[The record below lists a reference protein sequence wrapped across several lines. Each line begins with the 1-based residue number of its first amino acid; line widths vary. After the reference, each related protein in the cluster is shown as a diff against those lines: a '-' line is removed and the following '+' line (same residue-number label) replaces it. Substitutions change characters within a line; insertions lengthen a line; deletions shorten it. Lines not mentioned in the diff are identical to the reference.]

1 MTSLNEFAKSLTDK
15 YGLSDND
22 ALNFL
27 KEMFAVITDELRNGS
42 DATSVKVKGLG
53 TFRMQSVNPRVSVDV
68 NTGERILIDGRYK
81 IVFTPEA
88 MLRDRVNSPF
98 AQFETFVV
106 NEGIDF
112 SQVDEEENEG
122 ITSLEEFSSDDV
134 PSDEILS
141 EDIPSEPPV
150 TLEEP
155 SSSEEPVSSE
165 GLSSSGEP
173 VSSEG
178 LSSSEEPVSSGEPS
192 SSDEPISSEEPS
204 LSEESSSEEI
214 PECKENSND
223 NAQLGS
229 AQTAAHAASDVA
241 VALMRKPTK
250 ESEDKADEAD
260 NYVQGNECHRQR
272 LKIWRYVLTFSIVV
286 LVVIAGIVFYFNK
299 FANDNIRRIE
309 QLESKARVNVSPAP
323 KVKSKPAAAIKAV
336 SQKVDTMAVVPSV
349 PKSKVVTE
357 QEPSSVKE
365 ISIVK
370 DAGAQAAHKSTL
382 SYDSDPR
389 IRTGAYMIVGVSK
402 RVKLQKGQTL
412 KCLSKFYLGEGMEC
426 YVEAVN
432 NYRELKAGDMVNIPA
447 LKLKP
452 RKR

>member
-1 MTSLNEFAKSLTDK
+1 MTSLNEFANSLTDK

-122 ITSLEEFSSDDV
+122 ITSLEETSSDDV

-150 TLEEP
+150 TLEE
-155 SSSEEPVSSE
+155 
-165 GLSSSGEP
+165 L
-173 VSSEG
+173 
-178 LSSSEEPVSSGEPS
+178 S

-204 LSEESSSEEI
+204 LSEESSSEDIQEG
-214 PECKENSND
+214 EENSND
-223 NAQLGS
+223 NVQLDS
-229 AQTAAHAASDVA
+229 AHTAAHAASDVA

-272 LKIWRYVLTFSIVV
+272 LKIWRYVLTFSVVV
-286 LVVIAGIVFYFNK
+286 LVAIAGIVFYFNK

-323 KVKSKPAAAIKAV
+323 KVKSKPVAAVKAV
-336 SQKVDTMAVVPSV
+336 AQKVSDTMAVVPSV
-349 PKSKVVTE
+349 PQSKVVTE

-365 ISIVK
+365 TSKVK
-370 DAGAQAAHKSTL
+370 DAGAQAAHKTPL

-412 KCLSKFYLGEGMEC
+412 KSLSKFYLGEGMEC

>member
-122 ITSLEEFSSDDV
+122 ITSFEETSSDDV
-134 PSDEILS
+134 PSDEI
-141 EDIPSEPPV
+141 PSELPV
-150 TLEEP
+150 SLEET
-155 SSSEEPVSSE
+155 SSSEEST
-165 GLSSSGEP
+165 
-173 VSSEG
+173 
-178 LSSSEEPVSSGEPS
+178 
-192 SSDEPISSEEPS
+192 SSEEPS
-204 LSEESSSEEI
+204 LSEESSSEKFQEGN
-214 PECKENSND
+214 EMSKD
-223 NAQLGS
+223 DTQLDS

-260 NYVQGNECHRQR
+260 DYVPGNECHRQR
-272 LKIWRYVLTFSIVV
+272 VKIWRYVLTFSVVV
-286 LVVIAGIVFYFNK
+286 LVAIAGIVFYFNK

-309 QLESKARVNVSPAP
+309 QLESKARVNVSPALN
-323 KVKSKPAAAIKAV
+323 VKSKPATAVKVV
-336 SQKVDTMAVVPSV
+336 SQKVDTMAVIPSV

-357 QEPSSVKE
+357 REEPSSVKE
-365 ISIVK
+365 TSKVK
-370 DAGAQAAHKSTL
+370 DAGVQAAHKSPL

-412 KCLSKFYLGEGMEC
+412 KSLSKFYLGEGMEC

>member
-122 ITSLEEFSSDDV
+122 ITSLEETSSDDV

-141 EDIPSEPPV
+141 EEIPSEPPV

-155 SSSEEPVSSE
+155 SSFEEPVSSE
-165 GLSSSGEP
+165 GLSSS
-173 VSSEG
+173 V
-178 LSSSEEPVSSGEPS
+178 EPVSSGEPS

-204 LSEESSSEEI
+204 LSEESSSEDIQEG
-214 PECKENSND
+214 EENPKD
-223 NAQLGS
+223 NVQLGS

-272 LKIWRYVLTFSIVV
+272 LKMWRYVLTFSVVV
-286 LVVIAGIVFYFNK
+286 LVAIAGIVFYFNK

-323 KVKSKPAAAIKAV
+323 KVKSKPVAAVKAV
-336 SQKVDTMAVVPSV
+336 AQKVSDTMAVVPSV
-349 PKSKVVTE
+349 PQSKVVTE

-365 ISIVK
+365 TSKVK
-370 DAGAQAAHKSTL
+370 DAGAQAAHKTPL

-412 KCLSKFYLGEGMEC
+412 KSLSKFYLGDGMEC

-432 NYRELKAGDMVNIPA
+432 NYREPKAGDMVNIPA

>member
-122 ITSLEEFSSDDV
+122 ITTLEETSSDDV
-134 PSDEILS
+134 PSD
-141 EDIPSEPPV
+141 DIPSELPV
-150 TLEEP
+150 SLEEP
-155 SSSEEPVSSE
+155 SSSEEST
-165 GLSSSGEP
+165 
-173 VSSEG
+173 
-178 LSSSEEPVSSGEPS
+178 
-192 SSDEPISSEEPS
+192 SSEEPS
-204 LSEESSSEEI
+204 LSEESSSEESQ
-214 PECKENSND
+214 EGNEMSKD
-223 NAQLGS
+223 DAQLGS
-229 AQTAAHAASDVA
+229 AQTAAHAVSDVA

-272 LKIWRYVLTFSIVV
+272 VRIWRYVLTFSVVV
-286 LVVIAGIVFYFNK
+286 LGAIAGIVFYFNK

-323 KVKSKPAAAIKAV
+323 KVKSKPAAAVKAV

-357 QEPSSVKE
+357 QGPSSVKE
-365 ISIVK
+365 ISIAK

-382 SYDSDPR
+382 SYDSDSR

-412 KCLSKFYLGEGMEC
+412 KSLSKFYLGEGMEC

>member
-122 ITSLEEFSSDDV
+122 ITSLEETSSDDV

-165 GLSSSGEP
+165 GLSSS
-173 VSSEG
+173 
-178 LSSSEEPVSSGEPS
+178 
-192 SSDEPISSEEPS
+192 DEPISSEEPS
-204 LSEESSSEEI
+204 LSEESSSEDI
-214 PECKENSND
+214 PEGKENPND
-223 NAQLGS
+223 NVQLDS
-229 AQTAAHAASDVA
+229 AHTAAHAASDVA

-272 LKIWRYVLTFSIVV
+272 LKIWRYVLTFSVVV
-286 LVVIAGIVFYFNK
+286 LVAIAGIVFYFNK

-323 KVKSKPAAAIKAV
+323 KVKSKPAAAVKAV

-412 KCLSKFYLGEGMEC
+412 KSLSKFYLGEGMEC

>member
-112 SQVDEEENEG
+112 SQVDEEENEV
-122 ITSLEEFSSDDV
+122 ITSLEETSSDDV

-141 EDIPSEPPV
+141 EEIPSEPPV

-155 SSSEEPVSSE
+155 SSSEEP
-165 GLSSSGEP
+165 
-173 VSSEG
+173 
-178 LSSSEEPVSSGEPS
+178 
-192 SSDEPISSEEPS
+192 ISSEEPS
-204 LSEESSSEEI
+204 LSEESSSEDIQEG
-214 PECKENSND
+214 EENPKD

-250 ESEDKADEAD
+250 ESEDKVDEAD

-272 LKIWRYVLTFSIVV
+272 LKIWRYVLTFSVVV
-286 LVVIAGIVFYFNK
+286 LVAIAGIVFYFNK

-323 KVKSKPAAAIKAV
+323 KVKSKPAAAVKAV

-382 SYDSDPR
+382 SYDSDSR

-412 KCLSKFYLGEGMEC
+412 KSLSKFYLGEGMEC

>member
-155 SSSEEPVSSE
+155 SSS
-165 GLSSSGEP
+165 
-173 VSSEG
+173 
-178 LSSSEEPVSSGEPS
+178 
-192 SSDEPISSEEPS
+192 DEPISSEEPS
-204 LSEESSSEEI
+204 LSEESSSEDI
-214 PECKENSND
+214 PEGKENPKD

-272 LKIWRYVLTFSIVV
+272 VKMWRYVLTFSVVV
-286 LVVIAGIVFYFNK
+286 LVAIAGIVFYFNK

>member
-122 ITSLEEFSSDDV
+122 IISLEETSSDDI
-134 PSDEILS
+134 PS

-150 TLEEP
+150 TSEET
-155 SSSEEPVSSE
+155 SSSEE
-165 GLSSSGEP
+165 LI
-173 VSSEG
+173 SSEG
-178 LSSSEEPVSSGEPS
+178 LSSSEEPVSSVEPS
-192 SSDEPISSEEPS
+192 SSEESTSSEEPS
-204 LSEESSSEEI
+204 LSEESSSEDSQEGN
-214 PECKENSND
+214 EMSKD
-223 NAQLGS
+223 DAQLGS
-229 AQTAAHAASDVA
+229 AQTAAHAVSDVA

-260 NYVQGNECHRQR
+260 DYVPGNECHRQR
-272 LKIWRYVLTFSIVV
+272 VKIWRYVLTFSVVV
-286 LVVIAGIVFYFNK
+286 LVAIAGIVFYFNK

-323 KVKSKPAAAIKAV
+323 KVKSKPAAAVKAV

-357 QEPSSVKE
+357 QEEPSSVKE
-365 ISIVK
+365 TSKVK
-370 DAGAQAAHKSTL
+370 DAGAQAAHKSPL

-412 KCLSKFYLGEGMEC
+412 KSLSKFYLGEGMEC

>member
-122 ITSLEEFSSDDV
+122 ITSLEETSSDDV

-150 TLEEP
+150 TLEE
-155 SSSEEPVSSE
+155 
-165 GLSSSGEP
+165 L
-173 VSSEG
+173 
-178 LSSSEEPVSSGEPS
+178 S

-204 LSEESSSEEI
+204 LSEESSSEDIQEG
-214 PECKENSND
+214 EENSND

-272 LKIWRYVLTFSIVV
+272 LKMWRYVLTFSVVV
-286 LVVIAGIVFYFNK
+286 LVAIAGIVFYFNK

-323 KVKSKPAAAIKAV
+323 KVKSKPVAAVKAV
-336 SQKVDTMAVVPSV
+336 AQKVSDTMAVVPSV
-349 PKSKVVTE
+349 PQSKVVTE

-365 ISIVK
+365 TSKVK
-370 DAGAQAAHKSTL
+370 DAGAQAAHKTPL

-412 KCLSKFYLGEGMEC
+412 KSLSKFYLGDGMEC

-432 NYRELKAGDMVNIPA
+432 NYREPKAGDMVNIPA

>member
-122 ITSLEEFSSDDV
+122 ITSLEETSSDDV

-155 SSSEEPVSSE
+155 SSSEEPVSS
-165 GLSSSGEP
+165 
-173 VSSEG
+173 
-178 LSSSEEPVSSGEPS
+178 GEPS

-204 LSEESSSEEI
+204 LSEESSSEDIQEG
-214 PECKENSND
+214 KENPID

-272 LKIWRYVLTFSIVV
+272 LKMWRYVLTFSVVV
-286 LVVIAGIVFYFNK
+286 LVAIAGIVFYFNK

-323 KVKSKPAAAIKAV
+323 KVKSKPAAAVKAV

-365 ISIVK
+365 TSIVK

-412 KCLSKFYLGEGMEC
+412 KSLSKFYLGEGMEC

-432 NYRELKAGDMVNIPA
+432 NYRGLKAGDMVNIPA

>member
-1 MTSLNEFAKSLTDK
+1 
-15 YGLSDND
+15 
-22 ALNFL
+22 
-27 KEMFAVITDELRNGS
+27 
-42 DATSVKVKGLG
+42 
-53 TFRMQSVNPRVSVDV
+53 
-68 NTGERILIDGRYK
+68 
-81 IVFTPEA
+81 
-88 MLRDRVNSPF
+88 
-98 AQFETFVV
+98 
-106 NEGIDF
+106 
-112 SQVDEEENEG
+112 
-122 ITSLEEFSSDDV
+122 
-134 PSDEILS
+134 
-141 EDIPSEPPV
+141 
-150 TLEEP
+150 
-155 SSSEEPVSSE
+155 
-165 GLSSSGEP
+165 
-173 VSSEG
+173 
-178 LSSSEEPVSSGEPS
+178 
-192 SSDEPISSEEPS
+192 
-204 LSEESSSEEI
+204 
-214 PECKENSND
+214 
-223 NAQLGS
+223 
-229 AQTAAHAASDVA
+229 
-241 VALMRKPTK
+241 MRKPTK

-272 LKIWRYVLTFSIVV
+272 LKIWRYVLTFSVVV
-286 LVVIAGIVFYFNK
+286 LVAIAGIVFYFNK

-323 KVKSKPAAAIKAV
+323 KVKSKPAAAVKAV

-382 SYDSDPR
+382 YYDSDSR

-412 KCLSKFYLGEGMEC
+412 KSLSKFYLGEGMEC

>member
-27 KEMFAVITDELRNGS
+27 KEMFAVITDELRYGS

-122 ITSLEEFSSDDV
+122 ITSLEETSSDDV

-165 GLSSSGEP
+165 GLSSSGD
-173 VSSEG
+173 
-178 LSSSEEPVSSGEPS
+178 PVSSGEPS

-204 LSEESSSEEI
+204 LSEESSSEDI
-214 PECKENSND
+214 PEGKEHPND

-229 AQTAAHAASDVA
+229 AQTTAHAASDVA

-272 LKIWRYVLTFSIVV
+272 VKMWRYVLTFSVVV
-286 LVVIAGIVFYFNK
+286 LVAIAGIVFYFNK

-323 KVKSKPAAAIKAV
+323 KVKSKPAAAVKAV

-412 KCLSKFYLGEGMEC
+412 KSLSKFYLGEGMEC

>member
-122 ITSLEEFSSDDV
+122 ITSLEETSSDDV

-155 SSSEEPVSSE
+155 SSSEEPVSS
-165 GLSSSGEP
+165 
-173 VSSEG
+173 
-178 LSSSEEPVSSGEPS
+178 GEPS

-204 LSEESSSEEI
+204 LSEESSSEDIQEG
-214 PECKENSND
+214 EENSND
-223 NAQLGS
+223 NAQLSS
-229 AQTAAHAASDVA
+229 AQTAAHAVSDVA

-250 ESEDKADEAD
+250 ESEDKAVEAD

-272 LKIWRYVLTFSIVV
+272 LKIWRYVLTFSVVV
-286 LVVIAGIVFYFNK
+286 LVAIAGIVFYFNK

-323 KVKSKPAAAIKAV
+323 KVKSKPAAAVKAV

-412 KCLSKFYLGEGMEC
+412 KSLSKFYLGEGMEC

>member
-122 ITSLEEFSSDDV
+122 ITSLEETSTDDV

-165 GLSSSGEP
+165 GLSSS
-173 VSSEG
+173 
-178 LSSSEEPVSSGEPS
+178 
-192 SSDEPISSEEPS
+192 DEPISSEEPS
-204 LSEESSSEEI
+204 LSEESSSEDI
-214 PECKENSND
+214 PEGEENSND

-272 LKIWRYVLTFSIVV
+272 VKMWRYVLTFSVVV
-286 LVVIAGIVFYFNK
+286 LVAIAGIVFYFNK

-309 QLESKARVNVSPAP
+309 QLESKTRVDVSPAP
-323 KVKSKPAAAIKAV
+323 KVKSKPAAAVKAV

-349 PKSKVVTE
+349 PKGKVVTE
-357 QEPSSVKE
+357 QEPTSVKE

-412 KCLSKFYLGEGMEC
+412 KSLSKFYLGEGMEC

>member
-122 ITSLEEFSSDDV
+122 ITSLEE
-134 PSDEILS
+134 
-141 EDIPSEPPV
+141 
-150 TLEEP
+150 T
-155 SSSEEPVSSE
+155 
-165 GLSSSGEP
+165 
-173 VSSEG
+173 
-178 LSSSEEPVSSGEPS
+178 

-204 LSEESSSEEI
+204 LSEESSSEDIQEG
-214 PECKENSND
+214 EENSND
-223 NAQLGS
+223 NAQLSS
-229 AQTAAHAASDVA
+229 AQTAAHAVSDVA

-250 ESEDKADEAD
+250 ESEDKAVEAD

-272 LKIWRYVLTFSIVV
+272 LKIWRYVLTFSVVV
-286 LVVIAGIVFYFNK
+286 LVAIAGIVFYFNK

-323 KVKSKPAAAIKAV
+323 KVKSKPAAAVKAV

-412 KCLSKFYLGEGMEC
+412 KSLSKFYLGEGMEC

>member
-53 TFRMQSVNPRVSVDV
+53 TFCMQSVNPRVSVDV

-173 VSSEG
+173 VSS
-178 LSSSEEPVSSGEPS
+178 GEPS

-204 LSEESSSEEI
+204 LSEESSSEDIQEG
-214 PECKENSND
+214 KENPND

-272 LKIWRYVLTFSIVV
+272 VKMWRYVLTFSVVV

-323 KVKSKPAAAIKAV
+323 KVKSKPDAAVKAV

-357 QEPSSVKE
+357 QEQSSVKE

-370 DAGAQAAHKSTL
+370 DAGAQAAYKSTL
-382 SYDSDPR
+382 SYDSDSR

-412 KCLSKFYLGEGMEC
+412 KSLSKFYLGEGMEC

>member
-122 ITSLEEFSSDDV
+122 ITSLEETSSDDV

-141 EDIPSEPPV
+141 EDIPSELPV
-150 TLEEP
+150 SLEET
-155 SSSEEPVSSE
+155 SSSEEST
-165 GLSSSGEP
+165 
-173 VSSEG
+173 
-178 LSSSEEPVSSGEPS
+178 
-192 SSDEPISSEEPS
+192 SSEEPS
-204 LSEESSSEEI
+204 LSEESSSEESQ
-214 PECKENSND
+214 EGNEMSKD
-223 NAQLGS
+223 DALLGS

-241 VALMRKPTK
+241 IALMRKPTK

-260 NYVQGNECHRQR
+260 DYVPGNECHRQR
-272 LKIWRYVLTFSIVV
+272 VKIWRYVLTFSVVV
-286 LVVIAGIVFYFNK
+286 LVAIAGIVFYFNK

-309 QLESKARVNVSPAP
+309 QLESKARVNVSPAL
-323 KVKSKPAAAIKAV
+323 KVKSKPVAAVKVVA
-336 SQKVDTMAVVPSV
+336 QKVSDTMAVVPSV
-349 PKSKVVTE
+349 PQSKVVTE

-365 ISIVK
+365 TSKVK
-370 DAGAQAAHKSTL
+370 DAGAQAAHKTPL

-402 RVKLQKGQTL
+402 RVKIRKGQTL
-412 KCLSKFYLGEGMEC
+412 KSLSKFYLGDGMEC

-432 NYRELKAGDMVNIPA
+432 NYREPKAGDMVNIPA

>member
-122 ITSLEEFSSDDV
+122 ITSLEETSSDDV

-150 TLEEP
+150 TLEE
-155 SSSEEPVSSE
+155 
-165 GLSSSGEP
+165 L
-173 VSSEG
+173 
-178 LSSSEEPVSSGEPS
+178 S

-204 LSEESSSEEI
+204 LSEESSSEDIQEG
-214 PECKENSND
+214 EENSND
-223 NAQLGS
+223 NVQLDS
-229 AQTAAHAASDVA
+229 AHTAAHAASDVA

-272 LKIWRYVLTFSIVV
+272 LKIWRYVLTFSVVV
-286 LVVIAGIVFYFNK
+286 LVAIAGIVFYFNK

-323 KVKSKPAAAIKAV
+323 KVKSKPAAAVKAV

-382 SYDSDPR
+382 YYDSDSR

-412 KCLSKFYLGEGMEC
+412 KSLSKFYLGEGMEC

>member
-122 ITSLEEFSSDDV
+122 ITSLEETSSDDV

-165 GLSSSGEP
+165 GLSSSGE
-173 VSSEG
+173 ST
-178 LSSSEEPVSSGEPS
+178 
-192 SSDEPISSEEPS
+192 SSEEPS
-204 LSEESSSEEI
+204 LSEESSSEDVQEG
-214 PECKENSND
+214 KENPND

-272 LKIWRYVLTFSIVV
+272 LKIWRYVLTFSVVV
-286 LVVIAGIVFYFNK
+286 LVAIAGIVFYFNK

-323 KVKSKPAAAIKAV
+323 KVKSKPAAAVKAV
-336 SQKVDTMAVVPSV
+336 SQKVPDTMTVVPSV
-349 PKSKVVTE
+349 PQNKVVSE
-357 QEPSSVKE
+357 QEEPSTVKE
-365 ISIVK
+365 TSKVK
-370 DAGAQAAHKSTL
+370 DAGVQAAHKSPL

-412 KCLSKFYLGEGMEC
+412 KSLSKFYLGEGMEC

-432 NYRELKAGDMVNIPA
+432 NYREPKAGDMVNIPA

>member
-27 KEMFAVITDELRNGS
+27 KEMFAVITDELCNGS

-122 ITSLEEFSSDDV
+122 ITSLEETSSDDV

-150 TLEEP
+150 TSEDP
-155 SSSEEPVSSE
+155 SSSEE
-165 GLSSSGEP
+165 L
-173 VSSEG
+173 
-178 LSSSEEPVSSGEPS
+178 
-192 SSDEPISSEEPS
+192 ISSEEPS
-204 LSEESSSEEI
+204 LSEESSSEDAQEGEGM
-214 PECKENSND
+214 PND

-250 ESEDKADEAD
+250 ETEDKADETD
-260 NYVQGNECHRQR
+260 DYVPGNECHRQR
-272 LKIWRYVLTFSIVV
+272 VRIWRYVLTFSVVV
-286 LVVIAGIVFYFNK
+286 LVAIAGIVFYFNK

-309 QLESKARVNVSPAP
+309 QLESKSRVNVSPAP
-323 KVKSKPAAAIKAV
+323 KVKSKPAAAVKAV

-357 QEPSSVKE
+357 QEPSSIKE
-365 ISIVK
+365 TPIVK

-412 KCLSKFYLGEGMEC
+412 KSLSKFYLGDGMEC

-432 NYRELKAGDMVNIPA
+432 NYREPKAGDMINIPA

>member
-122 ITSLEEFSSDDV
+122 ITSLEETS
-134 PSDEILS
+134 SDEILS

-173 VSSEG
+173 VSS
-178 LSSSEEPVSSGEPS
+178 GEPS

-204 LSEESSSEEI
+204 LSEESSSEDI
-214 PECKENSND
+214 PEGKENPND
-223 NAQLGS
+223 NVQLDS
-229 AQTAAHAASDVA
+229 AHTAAHAASDVA

-272 LKIWRYVLTFSIVV
+272 LKIWRYVLTFSVVV
-286 LVVIAGIVFYFNK
+286 LVAIAGIVFYFNK

-323 KVKSKPAAAIKAV
+323 KVKSKPAAAVKAV

-365 ISIVK
+365 ISIVM

-412 KCLSKFYLGEGMEC
+412 KSLSKFYLGEGMEC

-432 NYRELKAGDMVNIPA
+432 NYRELKAGDMVNVPA

>member
-106 NEGIDF
+106 NEGI
-112 SQVDEEENEG
+112 
-122 ITSLEEFSSDDV
+122 TSLEKTSSDDV

-165 GLSSSGEP
+165 GLSSSGD
-173 VSSEG
+173 
-178 LSSSEEPVSSGEPS
+178 PVSSGEPS

-204 LSEESSSEEI
+204 LSEESSSEDI
-214 PECKENSND
+214 PEGKEHPND

-272 LKIWRYVLTFSIVV
+272 VKMWRYVLTFSVVV
-286 LVVIAGIVFYFNK
+286 LVAIAGIVFYFNK

-323 KVKSKPAAAIKAV
+323 KVKSKPAAAVKAV

-382 SYDSDPR
+382 SYDSDSR

-402 RVKLQKGQTL
+402 RVKLQKDQTL
-412 KCLSKFYLGEGMEC
+412 KSLSKFYLGEGMEC

>member
-122 ITSLEEFSSDDV
+122 ITSLEETSSDDV

-141 EDIPSEPPV
+141 EDIPSELPV
-150 TLEEP
+150 SLEET
-155 SSSEEPVSSE
+155 SSSEE
-165 GLSSSGEP
+165 LI
-173 VSSEG
+173 SSEG
-178 LSSSEEPVSSGEPS
+178 LSSSEEPVSS
-192 SSDEPISSEEPS
+192 EEPS
-204 LSEESSSEEI
+204 LSEDSSSEESQ
-214 PECKENSND
+214 EGNEMSKD
-223 NAQLGS
+223 DAQLGS

-260 NYVQGNECHRQR
+260 DYVPGNECHRQR
-272 LKIWRYVLTFSIVV
+272 VKIWRYVLTFSVVV
-286 LVVIAGIVFYFNK
+286 LGAIAGIVFYFNK

-323 KVKSKPAAAIKAV
+323 KVKSKPVAAVKVV

-357 QEPSSVKE
+357 QEEPSSVKE
-365 ISIVK
+365 TSKVK
-370 DAGAQAAHKSTL
+370 DAGVQAAHKSPL

-412 KCLSKFYLGEGMEC
+412 KSLSKFYLGEGMEC

>member
-122 ITSLEEFSSDDV
+122 ITTLEETSSDDV
-134 PSDEILS
+134 PSDDIPS
-141 EDIPSEPPV
+141 EDIPSELPV
-150 TLEEP
+150 SLEEP
-155 SSSEEPVSSE
+155 SSSEEST
-165 GLSSSGEP
+165 
-173 VSSEG
+173 
-178 LSSSEEPVSSGEPS
+178 
-192 SSDEPISSEEPS
+192 SSEEPS
-204 LSEESSSEEI
+204 LSEESSSEESQ
-214 PECKENSND
+214 EGNEMSKD
-223 NAQLGS
+223 DAQLGS

-272 LKIWRYVLTFSIVV
+272 VRIWRYVLTFSVVV
-286 LVVIAGIVFYFNK
+286 LGAIAGIVFYFNK

-309 QLESKARVNVSPAP
+309 QLESKARINVCPAP
-323 KVKSKPAAAIKAV
+323 KVKSKPAAAVKAV

-357 QEPSSVKE
+357 QEEPSSVKE
-365 ISIVK
+365 TSKVK
-370 DAGAQAAHKSTL
+370 DAGVQVAHKSPL

-402 RVKLQKGQTL
+402 RVKIQKGQTL
-412 KCLSKFYLGEGMEC
+412 KSLSKFYLGEGMEC

-432 NYRELKAGDMVNIPA
+432 NYREPKAGDMVNIPA

>member
-122 ITSLEEFSSDDV
+122 ITSLEETSSDDV

-150 TLEEP
+150 TLEET
-155 SSSEEPVSSE
+155 SSSEEPT
-165 GLSSSGEP
+165 
-173 VSSEG
+173 
-178 LSSSEEPVSSGEPS
+178 
-192 SSDEPISSEEPS
+192 SSEEPS
-204 LSEESSSEEI
+204 LSEESSSEESQ
-214 PECKENSND
+214 EGNEMSKD
-223 NAQLGS
+223 DTQLGS

-241 VALMRKPTK
+241 IALMRKPK
-250 ESEDKADEAD
+250 KKSEDKADEAD

-272 LKIWRYVLTFSIVV
+272 VKIWRYVLTFSVVV
-286 LVVIAGIVFYFNK
+286 LVAIAGIVFYFNK

-323 KVKSKPAAAIKAV
+323 KVKSKPAAAVKAV

-382 SYDSDPR
+382 SYDSDSR

-412 KCLSKFYLGEGMEC
+412 KSLSKFYLGEGMEC

-432 NYRELKAGDMVNIPA
+432 NYRDLKAGDMVNIPA

>member
-122 ITSLEEFSSDDV
+122 ITSLEETSSDDV
-134 PSDEILS
+134 PSDDIPL
-141 EDIPSEPPV
+141 EDIPSELPV
-150 TLEEP
+150 SLEEP
-155 SSSEEPVSSE
+155 SSSEEST
-165 GLSSSGEP
+165 
-173 VSSEG
+173 
-178 LSSSEEPVSSGEPS
+178 
-192 SSDEPISSEEPS
+192 SSEEPS
-204 LSEESSSEEI
+204 LSEESSSEESQ
-214 PECKENSND
+214 EGNEMSKD
-223 NAQLGS
+223 DAQLGS

-272 LKIWRYVLTFSIVV
+272 VRIWRYVLTFSVVV
-286 LVVIAGIVFYFNK
+286 LGAIAGIVFYFNK

-309 QLESKARVNVSPAP
+309 QLESKARINVCPAP
-323 KVKSKPAAAIKAV
+323 KVKSKPAAAVKAV

-357 QEPSSVKE
+357 QEEPSSVKE
-365 ISIVK
+365 TSKVK
-370 DAGAQAAHKSTL
+370 DAGVQVAHKSPL

-402 RVKLQKGQTL
+402 RVKIQKGQTL
-412 KCLSKFYLGEGMEC
+412 KSLSKFYLGEGMEC

-432 NYRELKAGDMVNIPA
+432 NYREPKAGDMVNIPA

>member
-122 ITSLEEFSSDDV
+122 ITSLEETSSDDV

-173 VSSEG
+173 VSS
-178 LSSSEEPVSSGEPS
+178 GEPS
-192 SSDEPISSEEPS
+192 SSD
-204 LSEESSSEEI
+204 
-214 PECKENSND
+214 
-223 NAQLGS
+223 
-229 AQTAAHAASDVA
+229 
-241 VALMRKPTK
+241 
-250 ESEDKADEAD
+250 
-260 NYVQGNECHRQR
+260 
-272 LKIWRYVLTFSIVV
+272 
-286 LVVIAGIVFYFNK
+286 
-299 FANDNIRRIE
+299 
-309 QLESKARVNVSPAP
+309 
-323 KVKSKPAAAIKAV
+323 
-336 SQKVDTMAVVPSV
+336 
-349 PKSKVVTE
+349 
-357 QEPSSVKE
+357 
-365 ISIVK
+365 
-370 DAGAQAAHKSTL
+370 
-382 SYDSDPR
+382 
-389 IRTGAYMIVGVSK
+389 
-402 RVKLQKGQTL
+402 
-412 KCLSKFYLGEGMEC
+412 
-426 YVEAVN
+426 
-432 NYRELKAGDMVNIPA
+432 
-447 LKLKP
+447 
-452 RKR
+452 

>member
-122 ITSLEEFSSDDV
+122 ITSLEETSSDDV

-141 EDIPSEPPV
+141 EDIPSEPPF

-173 VSSEG
+173 VSSE
-178 LSSSEEPVSSGEPS
+178 
-192 SSDEPISSEEPS
+192 EPS
-204 LSEESSSEEI
+204 LSEESSSEDIQEG
-214 PECKENSND
+214 EENSND
-223 NAQLGS
+223 NAQLSS

-250 ESEDKADEAD
+250 KSEDKADEAD

-272 LKIWRYVLTFSIVV
+272 LKMWRYVLTFSVVV
-286 LVVIAGIVFYFNK
+286 LVAIAGIVFYFNK

-323 KVKSKPAAAIKAV
+323 KVKSKPAAAVKAV

-402 RVKLQKGQTL
+402 RVKLQKGHTL
-412 KCLSKFYLGEGMEC
+412 KSLSKFYLGEGMEC

>member
-27 KEMFAVITDELRNGS
+27 REMFAVITDELRNGS

-122 ITSLEEFSSDDV
+122 ITSLEETSSDDV
-134 PSDEILS
+134 PSDEIPS
-141 EDIPSEPPV
+141 EDIPSESPV
-150 TLEEP
+150 TLEET
-155 SSSEEPVSSE
+155 SSSEEPT
-165 GLSSSGEP
+165 
-173 VSSEG
+173 
-178 LSSSEEPVSSGEPS
+178 
-192 SSDEPISSEEPS
+192 SSEEPS
-204 LSEESSSEEI
+204 LSEESSSEESQ
-214 PECKENSND
+214 EGNEMSKD
-223 NAQLGS
+223 DAQLGS

-241 VALMRKPTK
+241 IALMRKPK
-250 ESEDKADEAD
+250 KKSEDKADEAD

-272 LKIWRYVLTFSIVV
+272 VKIWRYVLTFSVVV
-286 LVVIAGIVFYFNK
+286 LVAIAGIVFYFNK

-323 KVKSKPAAAIKAV
+323 KVKSKPAAAVKVV

-357 QEPSSVKE
+357 QEPPSVKE

-382 SYDSDPR
+382 SYDFDSR

-412 KCLSKFYLGEGMEC
+412 KSLSKFYLGEGMEC

>member
-27 KEMFAVITDELRNGS
+27 KEMFAVITDELCNGS

-122 ITSLEEFSSDDV
+122 ITSLEETSSDDV

-141 EDIPSEPPV
+141 EDIPSELPV
-150 TLEEP
+150 SLEET
-155 SSSEEPVSSE
+155 SSSEE
-165 GLSSSGEP
+165 LI
-173 VSSEG
+173 SSEG
-178 LSSSEEPVSSGEPS
+178 LSSSEEPVSS
-192 SSDEPISSEEPS
+192 EEPS
-204 LSEESSSEEI
+204 LSEDSSSEESQ
-214 PECKENSND
+214 EGNEMSKD
-223 NAQLGS
+223 DAQLGS

-260 NYVQGNECHRQR
+260 DYVPGNECHRQR
-272 LKIWRYVLTFSIVV
+272 VKIWRYVLTFSVVV
-286 LVVIAGIVFYFNK
+286 LVAIAGIVFYFNK

-323 KVKSKPAAAIKAV
+323 KVKSKPATAVKAV

-412 KCLSKFYLGEGMEC
+412 KSLSKFYLGEGMEC

-432 NYRELKAGDMVNIPA
+432 NYREPKAGDMVNIPA

>member
-122 ITSLEEFSSDDV
+122 ITSLEETSSDDV

-141 EDIPSEPPV
+141 EDIPSEPHF

-155 SSSEEPVSSE
+155 SSSE
-165 GLSSSGEP
+165 
-173 VSSEG
+173 
-178 LSSSEEPVSSGEPS
+178 
-192 SSDEPISSEEPS
+192 EPISSEEPS
-204 LSEESSSEEI
+204 LSEESSSEDIQEG
-214 PECKENSND
+214 EENSND
-223 NAQLGS
+223 NAQLDS
-229 AQTAAHAASDVA
+229 AHTAAHAASDVA

-272 LKIWRYVLTFSIVV
+272 LKIWRYVLTFSVVV
-286 LVVIAGIVFYFNK
+286 LVAIAGIVFYFNK

-323 KVKSKPAAAIKAV
+323 KVKSKPAAAVKAV

-382 SYDSDPR
+382 SYDSDSR

-412 KCLSKFYLGEGMEC
+412 KSLSKFYLGEGMEC

>member
-1 MTSLNEFAKSLTDK
+1 MTSLNEFAKNLTDK

-122 ITSLEEFSSDDV
+122 ITSLEEASSDDV

-141 EDIPSEPPV
+141 EDIPSEPPF

-155 SSSEEPVSSE
+155 
-165 GLSSSGEP
+165 
-173 VSSEG
+173 
-178 LSSSEEPVSSGEPS
+178 SSSEEPVSSGEPS

-204 LSEESSSEEI
+204 LSEDSSSEDI
-214 PECKENSND
+214 PEGKENPND
-223 NAQLGS
+223 NVQLDS
-229 AQTAAHAASDVA
+229 AHTAAHAASDVA

-272 LKIWRYVLTFSIVV
+272 LKIWRYVLTFSVVV
-286 LVVIAGIVFYFNK
+286 LVAIAGIVFYFNK

-323 KVKSKPAAAIKAV
+323 KVKSKPAAAVKAV

-382 SYDSDPR
+382 SYDSDSR

-412 KCLSKFYLGEGMEC
+412 KSLSKFYLGEGMEC

>member
-122 ITSLEEFSSDDV
+122 ITSLEETSSDDV

-150 TLEEP
+150 
-155 SSSEEPVSSE
+155 SSE
-165 GLSSSGEP
+165 GLSSSG
-173 VSSEG
+173 
-178 LSSSEEPVSSGEPS
+178 EPVSSGEPS

-204 LSEESSSEEI
+204 LSEESSSEDIQEG
-214 PECKENSND
+214 EENSND
-223 NAQLGS
+223 NAQLSS

-272 LKIWRYVLTFSIVV
+272 VKMWRYVLTFSVVV
-286 LVVIAGIVFYFNK
+286 LVAIAGIVFYFNK

-323 KVKSKPAAAIKAV
+323 KVKSKPAAAVKAV

-412 KCLSKFYLGEGMEC
+412 KSLSKFYLGEGMEC

>member
-122 ITSLEEFSSDDV
+122 ITSLEETSSDDV

-141 EDIPSEPPV
+141 EDIPSELPV
-150 TLEEP
+150 SLEET
-155 SSSEEPVSSE
+155 SSSEEST
-165 GLSSSGEP
+165 
-173 VSSEG
+173 
-178 LSSSEEPVSSGEPS
+178 
-192 SSDEPISSEEPS
+192 SSEEPS
-204 LSEESSSEEI
+204 LSEESSSEESQ
-214 PECKENSND
+214 EGNEMSKD
-223 NAQLGS
+223 DAQLGS

-250 ESEDKADEAD
+250 ESEDKADETD

-272 LKIWRYVLTFSIVV
+272 VKIWRYVLTFSVVV
-286 LVVIAGIVFYFNK
+286 LVAIAGIVFYFNK

-323 KVKSKPAAAIKAV
+323 KVKSKPAAAVKAV

-357 QEPSSVKE
+357 QEEPSSVKE
-365 ISIVK
+365 TSKVK
-370 DAGAQAAHKSTL
+370 DAGVQVAHKSPL

-412 KCLSKFYLGEGMEC
+412 KSLSKFYLGEGMEC

-432 NYRELKAGDMVNIPA
+432 NYREPKAGDMVNIPA

>member
-53 TFRMQSVNPRVSVDV
+53 TFRMQSVNPRVSVNV

-122 ITSLEEFSSDDV
+122 ITSLEETSSDDV

-150 TLEEP
+150 TLEE
-155 SSSEEPVSSE
+155 
-165 GLSSSGEP
+165 L
-173 VSSEG
+173 
-178 LSSSEEPVSSGEPS
+178 S

-204 LSEESSSEEI
+204 LSEESSSEDIQEG
-214 PECKENSND
+214 EENSND

-272 LKIWRYVLTFSIVV
+272 LKIWRYVLTFSVVV
-286 LVVIAGIVFYFNK
+286 LVAIAGIVFYFNK

-323 KVKSKPAAAIKAV
+323 KVKSKPAAAVKAV

-382 SYDSDPR
+382 YYDSDSR

-412 KCLSKFYLGEGMEC
+412 KSLSKFYLGEGMEC

>member
-122 ITSLEEFSSDDV
+122 ITSLEETSSDDV

-155 SSSEEPVSSE
+155 SSSEEPVSS
-165 GLSSSGEP
+165 
-173 VSSEG
+173 
-178 LSSSEEPVSSGEPS
+178 GEPS

-204 LSEESSSEEI
+204 LSEESSSEDIQEG
-214 PECKENSND
+214 EENSND
-223 NAQLGS
+223 NAQLSS

-250 ESEDKADEAD
+250 KSEDKADEAD

-272 LKIWRYVLTFSIVV
+272 LKMWRYVLTFSVVV
-286 LVVIAGIVFYFNK
+286 LVAIAGIVFYFNK

-323 KVKSKPAAAIKAV
+323 KVKSKPAAAVKAV

-402 RVKLQKGQTL
+402 RVKLQKGHTL
-412 KCLSKFYLGEGMEC
+412 KSLSKFYLGEGMEC

>member
-122 ITSLEEFSSDDV
+122 ITSLEETSSDDV

-155 SSSEEPVSSE
+155 SSS
-165 GLSSSGEP
+165 
-173 VSSEG
+173 
-178 LSSSEEPVSSGEPS
+178 
-192 SSDEPISSEEPS
+192 DEPISSEEPS
-204 LSEESSSEEI
+204 LSEESSSEDI
-214 PECKENSND
+214 PEGKENPND
-223 NAQLGS
+223 NVQLDS
-229 AQTAAHAASDVA
+229 AHTAAHAASDVA

-272 LKIWRYVLTFSIVV
+272 LKIWRYVLTFSVVV
-286 LVVIAGIVFYFNK
+286 LVAIAGIVFYFNK

-323 KVKSKPAAAIKAV
+323 KVKSKPAAAVKAV

-412 KCLSKFYLGEGMEC
+412 KSLSKFYLGEGMEC

>member
-122 ITSLEEFSSDDV
+122 ITSLEETSSDDV
-134 PSDEILS
+134 PSDEIPS

-150 TLEEP
+150 TLEET
-155 SSSEEPVSSE
+155 SSSEEPT
-165 GLSSSGEP
+165 
-173 VSSEG
+173 
-178 LSSSEEPVSSGEPS
+178 
-192 SSDEPISSEEPS
+192 SSEEPS
-204 LSEESSSEEI
+204 LSEESSSEESQ
-214 PECKENSND
+214 EGDEMSKD
-223 NAQLGS
+223 DAQLGS

-260 NYVQGNECHRQR
+260 DYVPGNECHRQR
-272 LKIWRYVLTFSIVV
+272 VKIWRYVLTFSVVV
-286 LVVIAGIVFYFNK
+286 LVAIAGIVFYFNK

-323 KVKSKPAAAIKAV
+323 KVKSKPATAVKVV

-357 QEPSSVKE
+357 QEEPSSVKE
-365 ISIVK
+365 TSKVK
-370 DAGAQAAHKSTL
+370 DPGVQAAHKSPL

-402 RVKLQKGQTL
+402 RVKIRKGQTL
-412 KCLSKFYLGEGMEC
+412 KSLSKFYLGDGMEC

-432 NYRELKAGDMVNIPA
+432 NYREPKAGDMVNIPA

>member
-122 ITSLEEFSSDDV
+122 ITSLEETSSDDV
-134 PSDEILS
+134 PSDEIPS

-150 TLEEP
+150 SLEEP
-155 SSSEEPVSSE
+155 SSSEEST
-165 GLSSSGEP
+165 
-173 VSSEG
+173 
-178 LSSSEEPVSSGEPS
+178 
-192 SSDEPISSEEPS
+192 SSEEPS
-204 LSEESSSEEI
+204 LSEESSSEESQ
-214 PECKENSND
+214 EGNEMSKD
-223 NAQLGS
+223 DAQLGL

-260 NYVQGNECHRQR
+260 DYVPGNECHRQR
-272 LKIWRYVLTFSIVV
+272 VKIWRYVLTFSVVV
-286 LVVIAGIVFYFNK
+286 LGAIAGIVFYFNK

-323 KVKSKPAAAIKAV
+323 KVKSKPVAAVKVV

-357 QEPSSVKE
+357 QEEPSSVKE
-365 ISIVK
+365 TSKVK
-370 DAGAQAAHKSTL
+370 DAGVQAAHKSPL

-412 KCLSKFYLGEGMEC
+412 KSLSKFYLGEGMEC

>member
-122 ITSLEEFSSDDV
+122 ITSLEETSSDDV

-173 VSSEG
+173 VSS
-178 LSSSEEPVSSGEPS
+178 GEPS
-192 SSDEPISSEEPS
+192 SSEDIQEGE
-204 LSEESSSEEI
+204 
-214 PECKENSND
+214 ENSND
-223 NAQLGS
+223 NAQLSS

-272 LKIWRYVLTFSIVV
+272 VKMWRYVLTFSVVV
-286 LVVIAGIVFYFNK
+286 LVAIAGIVFYFNK

-323 KVKSKPAAAIKAV
+323 KVKSKPAAAVKAV

-412 KCLSKFYLGEGMEC
+412 KSLSKFYLGEGMEC